1 MLLTNAVNT
10 EGRPLEIYVKDGK
23 IAAVGQDLSALAA
36 ENETVVDAGGLTV
49 LPAFVDLHCHWRTP
63 GFEYKEDIETGSRA
77 AAAGGYTFVNLMP
90 NTKPVC
96 SSAAQAFMV
105 EQKAAEVGLCD
116 ANQTVSITEN
126 FDGVSIDHLKTL
138 PASVKFI
145 TEDGHGVQDNA
156 TMARAFAICTQRDIT
171 VMSHAEDMEIS
182 PWDYRLAEDIETVRN
197 CWLSEYYQTRLH
209 MCHVST
215 RGALD
220 AIRTA
225 KLRGAPVTCEVTPH
239 HLWFTN
245 DSCDYRVNP
254 PIRTA
259 DDVEALVEGIR
270 TGIVDAIATDHAPH
284 SEEDKLKGMA
294 GMVGSE
300 TAFGVC
306 YTKLCKQEG
315 LPLELLVHLMSTR
328 PAEILGLAKG
338 QLEPG
343 YDADF
348 VLVDLD
354 TPYTVEKE
362 KLHSK
367 SHNTPFDGAQLYG
380 KVFATIKA
388 GKITF
393 GDEVDYCVP
402 TGNFGDILAG
412 YYAKQMG
419 LPVGKLV
426 CASNENNV
434 LTDFLTTGTYT
445 AKREFFKTTSPSM
458 DILVSSNLERLLY
471 HVTGSDAEVAGFM
484 QQLAAT
490 GSYTVRPETLATI
503 QETFSCGWSSEAEVA
518 EEIRSRYEKDG
529 YLCDTHTAVAF
540 HVAAQKKRQGVP
552 MVVLS
557 TASPFKFPRSV
568 LSALG
573 KAAPENDF
581 EAMQQLEA
589 ATGHAAPAS
598 LAALRSK
605 PERFDT
611 VIAPAQIAEV
621 ALGYQA

>member
-96 SSAAQAFMV
+96 SSAAQAMMV

-156 TMARAFAICTQRDIT
+156 TMAKAFAICTQKDIT

-220 AIRTA
+220 AIRMA

-245 DSCDYRVNP
+245 DTCDYRVNP

-328 PAEILGLAKG
+328 LPRFLALPRVSWSRASMPTLCWWIWTLLTRWKRKSC
-338 QLEPG
+338 
-343 YDADF
+343 
-348 VLVDLD
+348 
-354 TPYTVEKE
+354 TPRATTPP
-362 KLHSK
+362 LTAHS
-367 SHNTPFDGAQLYG
+367 STAR
-380 KVFATIKA
+380 
-388 GKITF
+388 
-393 GDEVDYCVP
+393 C
-402 TGNFGDILAG
+402 
-412 YYAKQMG
+412 
-419 LPVGKLV
+419 LPPSRPV
-426 CASNENNV
+426 
-434 LTDFLTTGTYT
+434 
-445 AKREFFKTTSPSM
+445 RSP
-458 DILVSSNLERLLY
+458 I
-471 HVTGSDAEVAGFM
+471 
-484 QQLAAT
+484 
-490 GSYTVRPETLATI
+490 RPRSKKNETL
-503 QETFSCGWSSEAEVA
+503 S
-518 EEIRSRYEKDG
+518 
-529 YLCDTHTAVAF
+529 
-540 HVAAQKKRQGVP
+540 
-552 MVVLS
+552 
-557 TASPFKFPRSV
+557 
-568 LSALG
+568 G
-573 KAAPENDF
+573 KA
-581 EAMQQLEA
+581 
-589 ATGHAAPAS
+589 
-598 LAALRSK
+598 LR
-605 PERFDT
+605 
-611 VIAPAQIAEV
+611 
-621 ALGYQA
+621 

>member
-1 MLLTNAVNT
+1 MLIRNARDCAGKPIEVWL
-10 EGRPLEIYVKDGK
+10 RDGK
-23 IAAVGQDLSALAA
+23 IAAVGLGLLVP
-36 ENETVVDAGGLTV
+36 EGEELLDAKGRTI
-49 LPAFVDLHCHWRTP
+49 LPAFLDTHCHWRTP
-63 GFEYKEDIETGSRA
+63 GFEYKEDISTGSAA

-96 SSAAQAFMV
+96 SSAEIAHAV
-105 EQKAAEVGLCD
+105 EAEAARVGLCD
-116 ANQTVSITEN
+116 ANQTVSITKD
-126 FDGVSIDHLKTL
+126 FDGKTLDHLMTL
-138 PASVKFI
+138 PEDVKFI
-145 TEDGHGVQDNA
+145 TEDGNGVMNNA
-156 TMARAFAICTQRDIT
+156 VMARAFAIATERGLTI
-171 VMSHAEDMEIS
+171 MSHAEDREIS

-245 DSCDYRVNP
+245 DTCDYRVNP

-343 YDADF
+343 FDADF

-388 GKITF
+388 GKIT
-393 GDEVDYCVP
+393 Y
-402 TGNFGDILAG
+402 
-412 YYAKQMG
+412 Q
-419 LPVGKLV
+419 
-426 CASNENNV
+426 
-434 LTDFLTTGTYT
+434 
-445 AKREFFKTTSPSM
+445 
-458 DILVSSNLERLLY
+458 
-471 HVTGSDAEVAGFM
+471 
-484 QQLAAT
+484 
-490 GSYTVRPETLATI
+490 
-503 QETFSCGWSSEAEVA
+503 A
-518 EEIRSRYEKDG
+518 EE
-529 YLCDTHTAVAF
+529 
-540 HVAAQKKRQGVP
+540 
-552 MVVLS
+552 
-557 TASPFKFPRSV
+557 
-568 LSALG
+568 
-573 KAAPENDF
+573 
-581 EAMQQLEA
+581 
-589 ATGHAAPAS
+589 
-598 LAALRSK
+598 
-605 PERFDT
+605 
-611 VIAPAQIAEV
+611 
-621 ALGYQA
+621 